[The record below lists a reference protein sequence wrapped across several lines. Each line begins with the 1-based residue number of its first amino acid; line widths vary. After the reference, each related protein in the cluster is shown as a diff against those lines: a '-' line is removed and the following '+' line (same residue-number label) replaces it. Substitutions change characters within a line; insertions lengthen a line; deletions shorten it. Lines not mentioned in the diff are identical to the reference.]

1 MTSTLTSRHGNKW
14 TTNEILA
21 LQREYELLEMNIQ
34 EIAAKHG
41 RSVKA
46 ILFKL
51 ESEGFI
57 SNWMSAR
64 GYTDA
69 DLESISSKDSYD
81 EESSDVDK
89 LNERIWHLETNVS
102 EIGDIVKQMFS
113 RMKTNT
119 NTRQRRAPLRTQ
131 MCTVE
136 Y

>member
-1 MTSTLTSRHGNKW
+1 MTTYRSGNKW
-14 TTNEILA
+14 NVCELLA

-41 RSVKA
+41 RTVKA

-57 SNWMSAR
+57 SNWVSAR
-64 GYTDA
+64 GYSDA
-69 DLESISSKDSYD
+69 DLETISNKDSSD
-81 EESSDVDK
+81 EECSEVDK

-102 EIGDIVKQMFS
+102 EIGDIVKQMLS

-119 NTRQRRAPLRTQ
+119 KQRRAPLRKQ
-131 MCTVE
+131 LCAV
-136 Y
+136 